1 MRTEATSLRIP
12 VDLKARIVKL
22 AERSGE
28 SVHAFMLRLLE
39 DRVRATEQF
48 DTFAD
53 DARRADE
60 AMIASGTGYL
70 ASDVHEYVSAR
81 LAGKAPRRP
90 NAVRW
95 RK

>member
-1 MRTEATSLRIP
+1 MSTEATSLRIP
-12 VDLKARIVKL
+12 GELKARIVKL

-28 SVHAFMLRLLE
+28 SVHAFMLRSLE
-39 DRVRATEQF
+39 DRVRAAEQF
-48 DTFAD
+48 AAFVE

-70 ASDVHEYVSAR
+70 ASDVHAYMNAR
-81 LAGKAPRRP
+81 LAGKAPRGP
-90 NAVRW
+90 NAVGW

>member
-1 MRTEATSLRIP
+1 MSSEATSLRIP
-12 VDLKARIVKL
+12 VELKARIVKL

-28 SVHAFMLRLLE
+28 SVYAFMLRSLE
-39 DRVRATEQF
+39 DRVRAAEQF
-48 DTFAD
+48 HAFVER
-53 DARRADE
+53 ARRADE

-70 ASDVHEYVSAR
+70 ASDVHAYMNAR

-90 NAVRW
+90 KAVRW